1 MHAVGDMR
9 DGNVFVGQLRPELMR
24 HSRGDL
30 AVDPRHTVLE
40 PRAAHRKRGHVEV
53 SARPGAAKREQRV
66 GIDRDIA
73 RVALEISGD
82 TLFAEVV
89 VTGRHRGVGGKNG
102 LRRNRLERRGKIHA
116 AGDELA
122 YALQHQESSVAF
134 VHVPNRRRKAESGE
148 GAHAPDAEHDFLIE
162 ANRGVAA
169 VQAVS
174 DAAIVLCILGNIGV
188 QQVKRDVA
196 RDGLPYANRYE
207 PFGELD
213 TYAQF
218 GAVFFGEQR
227 YWQLVEVGIRIGG
240 LLIAFAVDGLEKIA
254 LAIEQSNAHQRDA
267 HIARSLAVV
276 AGENTQSAG
285 VDGKALVKAELGA
298 KVCDEIVARENVRA
312 VRADL
317 LRVVRV
323 VCRQRPVQ
331 VGAKNRI
338 VACLAQS
345 LLVDLPQG

>member
-1 MHAVGDMR
+1 M
-9 DGNVFVGQLRPELMR
+9 
-24 HSRGDL
+24 
-30 AVDPRHTVLE
+30 
-40 PRAAHRKRGHVEV
+40 
-53 SARPGAAKREQRV
+53 
-66 GIDRDIA
+66 
-73 RVALEISGD
+73 
-82 TLFAEVV
+82 
-89 VTGRHRGVGGKNG
+89 
-102 LRRNRLERRGKIHA
+102 
-116 AGDELA
+116 
-122 YALQHQESSVAF
+122 
-134 VHVPNRRRKAESGE
+134 
-148 GAHAPDAEHDFLIE
+148 
-162 ANRGVAA
+162 
-169 VQAVS
+169 
-174 DAAIVLCILGNIGV
+174 LCILGNVGI
-188 QQVKRDVA
+188 QQVKRNVA

-218 GAVFFGEQR
+218 GAVFLGEQR
-227 YWQLVEVGIRIGG
+227 YWQLFEVGIRIGG

-345 LLVDLPQG
+345 LLIDLPQECLGILPRGFPEGRMQPLEKLPGGPVPAVPEIAREFLEPLEPVGKSGIDFDSVRCAWRLHAVPCARSNGRELF